1 MSKISILLFLCF
13 LISGCA
19 QQSSTFSE
27 RYNKITSYK
36 FTSQTVAS
44 TKKDGTFLTTKGEF
58 FEGGD
63 TADAAIKNSISACE
77 NWIKARPEKLYCHN
91 AGISTQ
97 RAEKESERKER
108 IRKLEVNQ
116 EKQKKENIIS
126 NIKKTCLDFGYKE
139 NTDKYADCLK
149 DLYIKESSEPIVIK
163 DSGSEVLAKELKR
176 QRRMDASDD
185 LDRISKDLLGGKS
198 IGESVGGVSPRSSSG
213 DVCFF
218 DSESRSGL
226 NKICY
231 YKCVSG
237 IKTKNVGASQ
247 MCPTNY

>member
-13 LISGCA
+13 FISGCA
-19 QQSSTFSE
+19 QQSSTFGE
-27 RYNKITSYK
+27 RGNKITSYK
-36 FTSQTVAS
+36 FTSQSFAT
-44 TKKDGTFLTTKGEF
+44 TKKERENVSFSIKGEF
-58 FEGGD
+58 FEGGN
-63 TADAAIKNSISACE
+63 TADEAIRNSILACEKWIKNRS
-77 NWIKARPEKLYCHN
+77 EKLYCHTF
-91 AGISTQ
+91 GIHTARGVS
-97 RAEKESERKER
+97 EKEKIKTLLVE
-108 IRKLEVNQ
+108 Q